1 MNAVHAGGAGAFG
14 IMPAIIDEDAV
25 LRRYFRALTQRLK
38 NPRVRLCHA
47 HSARNNRWVEVRI
60 QPPALIDRGVL
71 IREVGPTGYL
81 RVCAGTPRQTDA
93 FRTALLDVLP
103 TAPRLVLEEDQ

>member
-1 MNAVHAGGAGAFG
+1 Q
-14 IMPAIIDEDAV
+14 
-25 LRRYFRALTQRLK
+25 ALL
-38 NPRVRLCHA
+38 
-47 HSARNNRWVEVRI
+47 
-60 QPPALIDRGVL
+60 DRGVL